1 MPQLAPRFPSSDRTL
16 LRTRSRLQSDCSIPN
31 KIQPQVP
38 TKIRTPTLPLEA
50 SLMLI
55 VPPVE
60 LCPGGQFGAFSFD
73 LRWWFNGF
81 LIVGGEQ
88 ILEMIGRRRLIEDV
102 SRFWRL
108 SVDADDWL
116 RKMIESGRWIEAVN
130 KFWRR

>member
-60 LCPGGQFGAFSFD
+60 LCPGGPESASLVVLKMGKRNDFKSPKHIASLCFGQAQKLYGPLQEKVRCHYIPKEKLTD
-73 LRWWFNGF
+73 G
-81 LIVGGEQ
+81 
-88 ILEMIGRRRLIEDV
+88 
-102 SRFWRL
+102 
-108 SVDADDWL
+108 
-116 RKMIESGRWIEAVN
+116 
-130 KFWRR
+130 